1 MIPPIPIIQIPF
13 HGFAEAT
20 IVAHLFEIFGTC
32 FVFVLCYQIKFNLDS
47 HKSRIFHFILEKK
60 REIKK

>member
-1 MIPPIPIIQIPF
+1 MA
-13 HGFAEAT
+13 FAEAT

-32 FVFVLCYQIKFNLDS
+32 FVLCYQIKFNLDS

-60 REIKK
+60 GKLRNE